1 MNNLILFISTLLC
14 WSPTWYLIKFQFGV
28 VDPLIS
34 IFYRFFIASFIVF
47 IFLILSRKKMS
58 FNLQQ
63 HLSFLLLGVTLFSLN
78 YIFFY
83 LANTYLIS
91 GIVTIAFST
100 ILIMNILG
108 ERIYFK
114 IKSSKETLFAAGF
127 GIVGI
132 LIIFG
137 NELLN
142 FKLED
147 KTHIGIILSFIA
159 TFWAST
165 GNLIHQKNS
174 KDKIPFIQSIAYGML
189 YGSLFT
195 LIVAKFRGAEII
207 FDNSISYILSFLY
220 LSIIGSVVAFY
231 LYLKLLDNIGSARAG
246 YIGVIMPIIALI
258 ISTIFEGL
266 QWTNN
271 LIFGLP
277 VLIFGCVLILNQ
289 KSKKKLNNVCF
300 YS

>member
-34 IFYRFFIASFIVF
+34 IFYRFLIASAIVF
-47 IFLILSRKKMS
+47 IFLILFKKKLL
-58 FNLQQ
+58 FNLYQ
-63 HLSFLLLGVTLFSLN
+63 HLWFLLLGVTLFSLN

-114 IKSSKETLFAAGF
+114 IKSSRQTLLAAGF
-127 GIVGI
+127 GIIGI
-132 LIIFG
+132 LIIFEK
-137 NELLN
+137 ELLN
-142 FKLED
+142 FKFED

-165 GNLIHQKNS
+165 GNLIHQKNF
-174 KDKIPFIQSIAYGML
+174 KDKIPFVQSIAYGML
-189 YGSLFT
+189 YGSIFT
-195 LIVAKFRGAEII
+195 LIVAKFRGAELL
-207 FDNSISYILSFLY
+207 FDDSFSYIFSLLY

-231 LYLKLLDNIGSARAG
+231 LYLKLLESIGSARAG

-266 QWTNN
+266 QWSNN

-277 VLIFGCVLILNQ
+277 VLIFGCVLILKQ
-289 KSKKKLNNVCF
+289 KTEKT
-300 YS
+300 

>member
-1 MNNLILFISTLLC
+1 MRNLVLFISTLIC

-34 IFYRFFIASFIVF
+34 IFYRFFIASIIVF
-47 IFLILSRKKMS
+47 IFLILSKKKMS
-58 FNLQQ
+58 FNLHQ

-189 YGSLFT
+189 YGSIFT
-195 LIVAKFRGAEII
+195 LIVAKFRGAELL
-207 FDNSISYILSFLY
+207 FDYSFSYISSLLY
-220 LSIIGSVVAFY
+220 LAIIGSVVAFY
-231 LYLKLLDNIGSARAG
+231 LYLKLLENIGSARAG

-289 KSKKKLNNVCF
+289 KSRKISSSNH
-300 YS
+300 

>member
-1 MNNLILFISTLLC
+1 MRNLVLFISTLIC

-34 IFYRFFIASFIVF
+34 IFYRFFIASIIVF
-47 IFLILSRKKMS
+47 IFLILSKKKMS
-58 FNLQQ
+58 FNLYQ

-165 GNLIHQKNS
+165 GNLVHQKNS
-174 KDKIPFIQSIAYGML
+174 KDKIPFIQSIAYGMF

-231 LYLKLLDNIGSARAG
+231 LYLKLLENIGSARAG

-271 LIFGLP
+271 LIIGLP

-289 KSKKKLNNVCF
+289 KSKKN
-300 YS
+300 

>member
-1 MNNLILFISTLLC
+1 MRNLVLFISTLIC
-14 WSPTWYLIKFQFGV
+14 WCPTWYLIKFQFGV

-34 IFYRFFIASFIVF
+34 IFYRFFIASIIVF
-47 IFLILSRKKMS
+47 IFLIFSKKKMS
-58 FNLQQ
+58 FNLHQ
-63 HLSFLLLGVTLFSLN
+63 HLSFLILGVTLFSLN

-231 LYLKLLDNIGSARAG
+231 LYLKLLANIGSARAG

-271 LIFGLP
+271 LIYGLP

-289 KSKKKLNNVCF
+289 KSKKI
-300 YS
+300 

>member
-1 MNNLILFISTLLC
+1 MRNLVLFISTLIC

-34 IFYRFFIASFIVF
+34 IFYRFFIASIIVF
-47 IFLILSRKKMS
+47 IFLILSKKKMS
-58 FNLQQ
+58 FNLHQ

-142 FKLED
+142 FRLED

-165 GNLIHQKNS
+165 GNLVHQKNS
-174 KDKIPFIQSIAYGML
+174 KDEIPFIQSIAYGML

-271 LIFGLP
+271 LIIGLP
-277 VLIFGCVLILNQ
+277 VLIVGCVLILNQ
-289 KSKKKLNNVCF
+289 KSKKI
-300 YS
+300 

>member
-1 MNNLILFISTLLC
+1 MRNLFLFISTLIC

-34 IFYRFFIASFIVF
+34 IFYRFFIASIIVF
-47 IFLILSRKKMS
+47 IFLILSKKKMS
-58 FNLQQ
+58 FNLHQ

-78 YIFFY
+78 YIFSY

-91 GIVTIAFST
+91 GIVAIAFST

-127 GIVGI
+127 GIIGI

-137 NELLN
+137 KELSN

-147 KTHIGIILSFIA
+147 KTNIGIILSFVA

-189 YGSLFT
+189 YGSIFT
-195 LIVAKFRGAEII
+195 LMVAKFRGAEII

-231 LYLKLLDNIGSARAG
+231 LYLKLLEKIGSARAG
-246 YIGVIMPIIALI
+246 YIGVIMPIVALI
-258 ISTIFEGL
+258 VSTIFEGL

-289 KSKKKLNNVCF
+289 KSK
-300 YS
+300 

>member
-1 MNNLILFISTLLC
+1 MRNLFLFISTLIC

-34 IFYRFFIASFIVF
+34 IFYRFFIASIIVF
-47 IFLILSRKKMS
+47 IFLILSKKKMS
-58 FNLQQ
+58 FNLHQ

-78 YIFFY
+78 YIFSY

-91 GIVTIAFST
+91 GIVAIAFST

-127 GIVGI
+127 GIIGI

-137 NELLN
+137 KELLN

-147 KTHIGIILSFIA
+147 KTNIGIILSFVA

-189 YGSLFT
+189 YGSIFT
-195 LIVAKFRGAEII
+195 LIVAKFRGAELL
-207 FDNSISYILSFLY
+207 FDDSFSYISSLLY
-220 LSIIGSVVAFY
+220 LSIIGSVLAFY
-231 LYLKLLDNIGSARAG
+231 LYLKLLESIGSARAG

-277 VLIFGCVLILNQ
+277 VLIFGCVLILKQ
-289 KSKKKLNNVCF
+289 KTEKP
-300 YS
+300 

>member
-1 MNNLILFISTLLC
+1 MSNFILFISTLIC

-34 IFYRFFIASFIVF
+34 IFYRFFIASGIIF
-47 IFLILSRKKMS
+47 IFLIILKKKLL
-58 FNLQQ
+58 FNLHQ
-63 HLSFLLLGVTLFSLN
+63 HLWFFLLGVTLFSLN

-100 ILIMNILG
+100 ILIMNIVG
-108 ERIYFK
+108 ERFYFN

-142 FKLED
+142 FRLED

-271 LIFGLP
+271 LIIGLP

-289 KSKKKLNNVCF
+289 KSKKN
-300 YS
+300 

>member
-1 MNNLILFISTLLC
+1 
-14 WSPTWYLIKFQFGV
+14 
-28 VDPLIS
+28 
-34 IFYRFFIASFIVF
+34 VF
-47 IFLILSRKKMS
+47 IFLILLKKKLS
-58 FNLQQ
+58 FNLNQ
-63 HLSFLLLGVTLFSLN
+63 HLWFLLLGVTLFSLN

-114 IKSSKETLFAAGF
+114 IKSSRQTLLAAGF
-127 GIVGI
+127 GIIGI
-132 LIIFG
+132 LIIFEK
-137 NELLN
+137 ELLN
-142 FKLED
+142 FKVED

-165 GNLIHQKNS
+165 GNLIHQKNF
-174 KDKIPFIQSIAYGML
+174 KDKIPFVQSIAYGML
-189 YGSLFT
+189 YGSIFT
-195 LIVAKFRGAEII
+195 LIVAKFRGAELL
-207 FDNSISYILSFLY
+207 FDDSFSYISSLLY

-231 LYLKLLDNIGSARAG
+231 LYLKLLGRIGSARAG

-289 KSKKKLNNVCF
+289 KLKKN
-300 YS
+300 

>member
-1 MNNLILFISTLLC
+1 MNNLALFISTLLC

-34 IFYRFFIASFIVF
+34 IFYRFLIASATVF
-47 IFLILSRKKMS
+47 IFLILLKKKLS
-58 FNLQQ
+58 FNLNQ
-63 HLSFLLLGVTLFSLN
+63 HLWFLLLGVTLFSLN

-83 LANTYLIS
+83 LANTFLIS

-114 IKSSKETLFAAGF
+114 IKSSKQTLLAAGF
-127 GIVGI
+127 GIIGI
-132 LIIFG
+132 LIIFEK
-137 NELLN
+137 ELLN
-142 FKLED
+142 FKVED

-165 GNLIHQKNS
+165 GNLIHQKNF
-174 KDKIPFIQSIAYGML
+174 KDKIPFVQSIAYGML
-189 YGSLFT
+189 YGSIFT
-195 LIVAKFRGAEII
+195 LIVAKFREAELL
-207 FDNSISYILSFLY
+207 FDYSFSYISSLLY
-220 LSIIGSVVAFY
+220 LAIIGSVVAFY
-231 LYLKLLDNIGSARAG
+231 LYLKLLENIGSARAG
-246 YIGVIMPIIALI
+246 YIGVIMPIVALI

-271 LIFGLP
+271 LIYGLP
-277 VLIFGCVLILNQ
+277 VLIVGCVLILNQ
-289 KSKKKLNNVCF
+289 KSKKN
-300 YS
+300 

>member
-1 MNNLILFISTLLC
+1 MRNLFLFISTLIC

-34 IFYRFFIASFIVF
+34 IFYRFFIASIIVF
-47 IFLILSRKKMS
+47 IFLILSKKKMS
-58 FNLQQ
+58 FNLHQ

-78 YIFFY
+78 YIFSY

-91 GIVTIAFST
+91 GIVAIAFST

-127 GIVGI
+127 GIIGI

-137 NELLN
+137 KELLN

-147 KTHIGIILSFIA
+147 KTNIGIILSFVA

-189 YGSLFT
+189 YGSIFT

-220 LSIIGSVVAFY
+220 LSIVGSVVAFY
-231 LYLKLLDNIGSARAG
+231 LYLKLLENIGSARAG
-246 YIGVIMPIIALI
+246 YIGVIMPIVALI
-258 ISTIFEGL
+258 VSTIFEGL

-289 KSKKKLNNVCF
+289 KTKKT
-300 YS
+300 

>member
-34 IFYRFFIASFIVF
+34 IFYCFFLASVIVF
-47 IFLILSRKKMS
+47 IFLILSKKKMS

-165 GNLIHQKNS
+165 GNLVHQKNS

-231 LYLKLLDNIGSARAG
+231 LYLKLLENIGSARAG

-289 KSKKKLNNVCF
+289 KSKKN
-300 YS
+300 

>member
-1 MNNLILFISTLLC
+1 MRNLVLFISTLIC

-34 IFYRFFIASFIVF
+34 IFYRFFIASIIVF
-47 IFLILSRKKMS
+47 IFLILSNKKMS
-58 FNLQQ
+58 FNLHQ

-142 FKLED
+142 FRLED

-165 GNLIHQKNS
+165 GNLVHQKNS
-174 KDKIPFIQSIAYGML
+174 KDEIPFIQSIAYGML

-231 LYLKLLDNIGSARAG
+231 LYLKLLESIGSARAG
-246 YIGVIMPIIALI
+246 YIGVIMPIVALI
-258 ISTIFEGL
+258 ISTLFEGL

-289 KSKKKLNNVCF
+289 KSKNI
-300 YS
+300 

>member
-1 MNNLILFISTLLC
+1 MRNLVLFISTLIC

-34 IFYRFFIASFIVF
+34 IFYRFFIASIIVF
-47 IFLILSRKKMS
+47 IFLILSKKKMS
-58 FNLQQ
+58 FNIHQ

-114 IKSSKETLFAAGF
+114 IKSSKQTLIAAGF
-127 GIVGI
+127 GIIGI
-132 LIIFG
+132 LIIFEK
-137 NELLN
+137 ELLN
-142 FKLED
+142 FKVED

-165 GNLIHQKNS
+165 GNLIHQKNF
-174 KDKIPFIQSIAYGML
+174 KDKIPFVQSIAYGML
-189 YGSLFT
+189 YGSIFT
-195 LIVAKFRGAEII
+195 LIVAKFRGAELL
-207 FDNSISYILSFLY
+207 FDYSFSYISSLLY
-220 LSIIGSVVAFY
+220 LAIIGSVVAFY
-231 LYLKLLDNIGSARAG
+231 LYLKLLENIGSARAG

-289 KSKKKLNNVCF
+289 KSKKN
-300 YS
+300 

>member
-1 MNNLILFISTLLC
+1 MNNLALFISTLLC

-34 IFYRFFIASFIVF
+34 IFYRFLIASATVF
-47 IFLILSRKKMS
+47 IFLILLKKKLS
-58 FNLQQ
+58 FNLNQ
-63 HLSFLLLGVTLFSLN
+63 HLWFLLLGVTLFSLN

-83 LANTYLIS
+83 LANTFLIS

-114 IKSSKETLFAAGF
+114 IKSSKQTLLAAGF
-127 GIVGI
+127 GIIGI
-132 LIIFG
+132 LIIFEK
-137 NELLN
+137 ELLN
-142 FKLED
+142 FKVED

-165 GNLIHQKNS
+165 GNLIHQKNF
-174 KDKIPFIQSIAYGML
+174 KDKIPFVQSIAYGML
-189 YGSLFT
+189 YGSIFT
-195 LIVAKFRGAEII
+195 LIVAKFREAELL
-207 FDNSISYILSFLY
+207 FDYSFSYISSLLY
-220 LSIIGSVVAFY
+220 LAIIGSVVAFY
-231 LYLKLLDNIGSARAG
+231 LYLKLLENIGSARAG

-271 LIFGLP
+271 LIYGLP
-277 VLIFGCVLILNQ
+277 VLIVGCVLILNQ
-289 KSKKKLNNVCF
+289 KSKKI
-300 YS
+300 

>member
-1 MNNLILFISTLLC
+1 MGDISCDIAGPIACTIRPSKIGNGMYGYDPMTQTEVDFMQEGAIAVMAIDNLPCEL
-14 WSPTWYLIKFQFGV
+14 PK
-28 VDPLIS
+28 D
-34 IFYRFFIASFIVF
+34 ASE
-47 IFLILSRKKMS
+47 
-58 FNLQQ
+58 
-63 HLSFLLLGVTLFSLN
+63 
-78 YIFFY
+78 Y
-83 LANTYLIS
+83 
-91 GIVTIAFST
+91 
-100 ILIMNILG
+100 
-108 ERIYFK
+108 
-114 IKSSKETLFAAGF
+114 
-127 GIVGI
+127 
-132 LIIFG
+132 FG

-147 KTHIGIILSFIA
+147 KSHIGIILSFIA

-165 GNLIHQKNS
+165 GNLVHQKNS

-231 LYLKLLDNIGSARAG
+231 LYLKLLENIGSARAG

-271 LIFGLP
+271 LIFGLS

-289 KSKKKLNNVCF
+289 KSKKN
-300 YS
+300 

>member
-34 IFYRFFIASFIVF
+34 IFYRFLIASVIVF
-47 IFLILSRKKMS
+47 VFLIFFKKKLS
-58 FNLQQ
+58 FNLNQ
-63 HLSFLLLGVTLFSLN
+63 HLWFLLLGVTLFSLN

-114 IKSSKETLFAAGF
+114 IKSSKQTLLAAGF
-127 GIVGI
+127 GIIGI
-132 LIIFG
+132 LIIFEK
-137 NELLN
+137 ELLN
-142 FKLED
+142 FKVED
-147 KTHIGIILSFIA
+147 ETHIGIILSFIA

-165 GNLIHQKNS
+165 GNLIHQKNF

-189 YGSLFT
+189 YGSIFT
-195 LIVAKFRGAEII
+195 LIVAKFRGAELL
-207 FDNSISYILSFLY
+207 FDYSFSYIASLLY
-220 LSIIGSVVAFY
+220 LAVIGSVVAFY
-231 LYLKLLDNIGSARAG
+231 LYLKLLESIGSARAG
-246 YIGVIMPIIALI
+246 YMGVVMPIIALI
-258 ISTIFEGL
+258 ISTFFEGL

-289 KSKKKLNNVCF
+289 KSKNI
-300 YS
+300 

>member
-34 IFYRFFIASFIVF
+34 IFYRFLIASTIVF
-47 IFLILSRKKMS
+47 IFLILLKKKLS
-58 FNLQQ
+58 FNLNQ
-63 HLSFLLLGVTLFSLN
+63 HLWFLLLGVTLFSLN

-114 IKSSKETLFAAGF
+114 IKSSKQTLLAAGF
-127 GIVGI
+127 GIIGI
-132 LIIFG
+132 LIIF
-137 NELLN
+137 EKKLLN
-142 FKLED
+142 FKVED

-165 GNLIHQKNS
+165 GNLIHQKNF
-174 KDKIPFIQSIAYGML
+174 KDKIPFVQSIAYGML
-189 YGSLFT
+189 YGSIFT
-195 LIVAKFRGAEII
+195 LIVAKFRGAELL
-207 FDNSISYILSFLY
+207 FDYSFSYITSLLY
-220 LSIIGSVVAFY
+220 LAIIGSVVAFY
-231 LYLKLLDNIGSARAG
+231 LYLKLLESIGSARAG
-246 YIGVIMPIIALI
+246 YMGVVMPIIALI

-289 KSKKKLNNVCF
+289 KSKNI
-300 YS
+300 

>member
-1 MNNLILFISTLLC
+1 MRNLVLFISTLIC

-34 IFYRFFIASFIVF
+34 IFYRFFIASIIVF
-47 IFLILSRKKMS
+47 IFLILSKKKMS
-58 FNLQQ
+58 FNLHQ

-142 FKLED
+142 FRLED

-165 GNLIHQKNS
+165 GNLVHQKNS
-174 KDKIPFIQSIAYGML
+174 KDEIPFIQSIAYGML

-271 LIFGLP
+271 LIIGLP

-289 KSKKKLNNVCF
+289 KSKKIK
-300 YS
+300 

>member
-1 MNNLILFISTLLC
+1 MRNLVLFISTLIC

-34 IFYRFFIASFIVF
+34 IFYRFFIASIIVF
-47 IFLILSRKKMS
+47 IFLILSKKKMS
-58 FNLQQ
+58 FNLHQ

-165 GNLIHQKNS
+165 GNLVHQKNS

-189 YGSLFT
+189 YGALFT

-207 FDNSISYILSFLY
+207 FDDSISYILSFLY

-271 LIFGLP
+271 LIIGLP

-289 KSKKKLNNVCF
+289 KSKKISSSNH
-300 YS
+300 

>member
-1 MNNLILFISTLLC
+1 MRNLVLFISTLIC

-34 IFYRFFIASFIVF
+34 IFYRFFIASIIVF
-47 IFLILSRKKMS
+47 IFLILSKKKMS
-58 FNLQQ
+58 FNLHQ

-189 YGSLFT
+189 YGALFT

-220 LSIIGSVVAFY
+220 LSIIGSVFAFY
-231 LYLKLLDNIGSARAG
+231 LYLKLLENIGSARAG

-266 QWTNN
+266 QWTSN
-271 LIFGLP
+271 LIYGLP
-277 VLIFGCVLILNQ
+277 VLISGCVLILNQ
-289 KSKKKLNNVCF
+289 KSKKISSSNH
-300 YS
+300 

>member
-34 IFYRFFIASFIVF
+34 IFYRFLIASAIVF
-47 IFLILSRKKMS
+47 IFLILLKKKLS
-58 FNLQQ
+58 FNLNQ
-63 HLSFLLLGVTLFSLN
+63 HLWFLLLGVTLFSLN

-114 IKSSKETLFAAGF
+114 IKSSKQTLLAAGF
-127 GIVGI
+127 GIIGI
-132 LIIFG
+132 LIIFEK
-137 NELLN
+137 ELLN
-142 FKLED
+142 FKVED

-165 GNLIHQKNS
+165 GNLIHQKNF
-174 KDKIPFIQSIAYGML
+174 KDKIPFVQSIAYGML
-189 YGSLFT
+189 YGSIFT
-195 LIVAKFRGAEII
+195 LIVAKFRGAELL
-207 FDNSISYILSFLY
+207 FDDSFSYISSLLY

-231 LYLKLLDNIGSARAG
+231 LYLKLLENIGSARAG

-266 QWTNN
+266 QWSNN

-289 KSKKKLNNVCF
+289 KLNKM
-300 YS
+300 

>member
-1 MNNLILFISTLLC
+1 MQNLVLFISTLIC

-34 IFYRFFIASFIVF
+34 IFYRFFIASIIIF
-47 IFLILSRKKMS
+47 IFLMLSKKKMS
-58 FNLQQ
+58 FNFHQ

-195 LIVAKFRGAEII
+195 LIVAKFRGAEFI

-231 LYLKLLDNIGSARAG
+231 LYLKLLENIGSARAG

-271 LIFGLP
+271 LILGLP
-277 VLIFGCVLILNQ
+277 VLIFGCILILNQ
-289 KSKKKLNNVCF
+289 KSKKN
-300 YS
+300 

>member
-34 IFYRFFIASFIVF
+34 IFYRFFIASIIVF
-47 IFLILSRKKMS
+47 IFLILSKKKMS
-58 FNLQQ
+58 FNLHQ

-165 GNLIHQKNS
+165 GNLVHQKNS
-174 KDKIPFIQSIAYGML
+174 KDEIPFIQSIAYGML

-231 LYLKLLDNIGSARAG
+231 LYLKLLENIGSARAG

-271 LIFGLP
+271 LIIGLP

-289 KSKKKLNNVCF
+289 KSKKISSSNH
-300 YS
+300 

>member
-1 MNNLILFISTLLC
+1 MRNLVLFISTLIC

-34 IFYRFFIASFIVF
+34 IFYRFFIASIIVF
-47 IFLILSRKKMS
+47 IFLTLSKKKIV
-58 FNLQQ
+58 FNLYQ
-63 HLSFLLLGVTLFSLN
+63 HLRFLLLGTTLFSLN
-78 YIFFY
+78 YIFSY

-91 GIVTIAFST
+91 GIVAIAFST

-114 IKSSKETLFAAGF
+114 INSSKQTLFAAGF

-159 TFWAST
+159 TFWASS
-165 GNLIHQKNS
+165 GNLVHQKNS

-231 LYLKLLDNIGSARAG
+231 LYLKLLENIGSARAG

-289 KSKKKLNNVCF
+289 KSKNI
-300 YS
+300 

>member
-1 MNNLILFISTLLC
+1 MRNFVLFISTLIF
-14 WSPTWYLIKFQFGV
+14 WSPTWYLIKFQFGI

-34 IFYRFFIASFIVF
+34 IFYRFFIASIIVF
-47 IFLILSRKKMS
+47 IFLILSKNKIV
-58 FNLQQ
+58 FNRHQ
-63 HLSFLLLGVTLFSLN
+63 HLRFLLLGITLFSLN

-114 IKSSKETLFAAGF
+114 INSSKETLFAAGF

-132 LIIFG
+132 LIIFEK
-137 NELLN
+137 ELLN

-147 KTHIGIILSFIA
+147 KTRIGIILSFIA

-231 LYLKLLDNIGSARAG
+231 LYLKLLESIGSARAG
-246 YIGVIMPIIALI
+246 YIGVIMPIVALI
-258 ISTIFEGL
+258 ISTLFEGL

-289 KSKKKLNNVCF
+289 KSKNI
-300 YS
+300 

>member
-1 MNNLILFISTLLC
+1 MRNLVLFISTLIC

-34 IFYRFFIASFIVF
+34 IFYRFFIASIIVF
-47 IFLILSRKKMS
+47 IFLILSKKKMS

-189 YGSLFT
+189 YGALFT

-207 FDNSISYILSFLY
+207 FDDSISYILSFLY

-231 LYLKLLDNIGSARAG
+231 LYLKLLENIGSARAG

-289 KSKKKLNNVCF
+289 KSKKI
-300 YS
+300 

>member
-34 IFYRFFIASFIVF
+34 IFYRFFIASIIVF
-47 IFLILSRKKMS
+47 IFLILSKKKMS
-58 FNLQQ
+58 FNLHQ

-137 NELLN
+137 NVLLN

-195 LIVAKFRGAEII
+195 LIIAKFRGAEII

-231 LYLKLLDNIGSARAG
+231 LYLKLLENIGSARAG

-266 QWTNN
+266 EWTNN

-289 KSKKKLNNVCF
+289 KSKKN
-300 YS
+300 

>member
-1 MNNLILFISTLLC
+1 MRNLFLFISTLIC

-34 IFYRFFIASFIVF
+34 IFYRFFIASIIVF
-47 IFLILSRKKMS
+47 IFLILSKKKMS
-58 FNLQQ
+58 FNLHQ

-114 IKSSKETLFAAGF
+114 IKSSKQTLIAAGF
-127 GIVGI
+127 GIIGI
-132 LIIFG
+132 LIIFEK
-137 NELLN
+137 ELLN
-142 FKLED
+142 FKVED

-174 KDKIPFIQSIAYGML
+174 KNKIPFIQSIAYGML
-189 YGSLFT
+189 YGSIFT
-195 LIVAKFRGAEII
+195 LIVAKFRGAELL
-207 FDNSISYILSFLY
+207 FDDSFSYISSLLY
-220 LSIIGSVVAFY
+220 LSIIGSVLAFY
-231 LYLKLLDNIGSARAG
+231 LYLKLLESIGSARAG

-277 VLIFGCVLILNQ
+277 VLIFGCVLILKQ
-289 KSKKKLNNVCF
+289 KTEKP
-300 YS
+300 

>member
-34 IFYRFFIASFIVF
+34 IFYRFLIASAIVF
-47 IFLILSRKKMS
+47 IFLILLKKKLS
-58 FNLQQ
+58 FNLNQ
-63 HLSFLLLGVTLFSLN
+63 HLWFLLLGVTLFSLN

-189 YGSLFT
+189 YGAIFT
-195 LIVAKFRGAEII
+195 LIVAKLRGAEII

-231 LYLKLLDNIGSARAG
+231 LYLKLLENIGSARAG

-289 KSKKKLNNVCF
+289 KSKKT
-300 YS
+300 

>member
-1 MNNLILFISTLLC
+1 MRNLVLFISTLIC

-34 IFYRFFIASFIVF
+34 IFYRFFIASIIVF
-47 IFLILSRKKMS
+47 IFLILSKKKMS
-58 FNLQQ
+58 FNLHQ

-189 YGSLFT
+189 YGSIFT
-195 LIVAKFRGAEII
+195 LIVAKFRGAEFV
-207 FDNSISYILSFLY
+207 FDDSFSYISSLLY

-231 LYLKLLDNIGSARAG
+231 LYLKLLERIGSARAG

-277 VLIFGCVLILNQ
+277 VLIFGCVLILKQ
-289 KSKKKLNNVCF
+289 KTEKT
-300 YS
+300 

>member
-1 MNNLILFISTLLC
+1 MRNLVLFISTLIC

-34 IFYRFFIASFIVF
+34 IFYRFFIASIIVF
-47 IFLILSRKKMS
+47 IFLILSKKKMS
-58 FNLQQ
+58 FNLHQ

-174 KDKIPFIQSIAYGML
+174 KDKIPFIQS
-189 YGSLFT
+189 
-195 LIVAKFRGAEII
+195 K
-207 FDNSISYILSFLY
+207 SYILSFLY

-231 LYLKLLDNIGSARAG
+231 LYLKLLENIGSARAG

-289 KSKKKLNNVCF
+289 KSKKN
-300 YS
+300 

>member
-34 IFYRFFIASFIVF
+34 IFYRFFIASIIVF
-47 IFLILSRKKMS
+47 IFLILSKKKMS

-271 LIFGLP
+271 LIIGLP

-289 KSKKKLNNVCF
+289 KSKKN
-300 YS
+300 

>member
-1 MNNLILFISTLLC
+1 MRNLVLFISTLIC

-34 IFYRFFIASFIVF
+34 IFYRFFIASIIVF
-47 IFLILSRKKMS
+47 IFLILSKKKMS
-58 FNLQQ
+58 FNLHQ

-189 YGSLFT
+189 YGALFT

-207 FDNSISYILSFLY
+207 FDNSTSYILSFLY

-231 LYLKLLDNIGSARAG
+231 LYLKLLESIGSARAG
-246 YIGVIMPIIALI
+246 YIGVIMPIVALI
-258 ISTIFEGL
+258 ISTLFEGL

-289 KSKKKLNNVCF
+289 KSKNI
-300 YS
+300 

>member
-1 MNNLILFISTLLC
+1 MRNLVLFISTLIC

-34 IFYRFFIASFIVF
+34 IFYRFFIASIIVF
-47 IFLILSRKKMS
+47 IFLILSKKKMS
-58 FNLQQ
+58 FNLHQ

-132 LIIFG
+132 LIIFR

-165 GNLIHQKNS
+165 GNLVHQKNS

-271 LIFGLP
+271 LIYGLP
-277 VLIFGCVLILNQ
+277 VLIVGCVLILNQ
-289 KSKKKLNNVCF
+289 KSKKI
-300 YS
+300 

>member
-1 MNNLILFISTLLC
+1 MRNLVLFISTLIC

-34 IFYRFFIASFIVF
+34 IFYRFFIASIIVF
-47 IFLILSRKKMS
+47 IFLILSKKKMS
-58 FNLQQ
+58 FNLHQ

-142 FKLED
+142 FRLED

-165 GNLIHQKNS
+165 GNLIHQKIS

-189 YGSLFT
+189 YGSIFT

-231 LYLKLLDNIGSARAG
+231 LYLKLLESIGSARAG
-246 YIGVIMPIIALI
+246 YIGVIMPIVALI
-258 ISTIFEGL
+258 ISTLFEGL

-289 KSKKKLNNVCF
+289 KSKKN
-300 YS
+300 

>member
-1 MNNLILFISTLLC
+1 MRNLVLFISTLIC

-34 IFYRFFIASFIVF
+34 IFYRFFIASIIVF
-47 IFLILSRKKMS
+47 IFLILSKKKMS
-58 FNLQQ
+58 FNLHQ

-114 IKSSKETLFAAGF
+114 IKSSKETLFAAVF

-165 GNLIHQKNS
+165 GNLVHQKNS

-189 YGSLFT
+189 YGALFT

-207 FDNSISYILSFLY
+207 FDNSISYILSLLY

-231 LYLKLLDNIGSARAG
+231 LYLKLLENIGSARSG

-271 LIFGLP
+271 LIIGLP

-289 KSKKKLNNVCF
+289 KSKKN
-300 YS
+300 